1 MTFYDK
7 QIYNV
12 GGTSWSWTQCGNLW
26 LGNQEWLCLL
36 EVKILEGEVCFHDTS
51 SFDSGSQH
59 ILLGGNVSPAGYP
72 VQVIQVTVGEVTPQ
86 EEVRMNTAS
95 HYFLHLL
102 VSPTH
107 YAAESLSWY
116 SRERLKQA

>member
-1 MTFYDK
+1 M
-7 QIYNV
+7 
-12 GGTSWSWTQCGNLW
+12 GGTSRSWSQCGNLW
-26 LGNQEWLCLL
+26 LGNQEWLRSL
-36 EVKILEGEVCFHDTS
+36 EVKILESEVCFHDTS

-102 VSPTH
+102 ASTH